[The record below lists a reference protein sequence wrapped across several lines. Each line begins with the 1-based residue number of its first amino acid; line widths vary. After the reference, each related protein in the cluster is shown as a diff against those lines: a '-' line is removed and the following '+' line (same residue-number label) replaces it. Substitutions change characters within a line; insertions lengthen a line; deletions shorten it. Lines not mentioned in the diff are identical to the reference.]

1 MASLPA
7 APSFSASSVR
17 REVLDNGLTILVQAD
32 PLLPILSYV
41 TTYKVGSRNER
52 PGITG
57 ISHLFE
63 HMMFNGAKK
72 FGPKQ
77 FDRVIE
83 SNGGYSNAYT
93 THDITSYQDIVP
105 SDKLDVVLDLE
116 ADRMR
121 DLDLSERML
130 SSEREVVKEERRTR
144 TDESPIG
151 ALFEHLYAGAY
162 LAHPYRWPVIG
173 WMADIDAISVQDIQD
188 YFRLHY
194 QPANAVVALCGAI
207 DPERAIEQVAR
218 RLGDLPSPGVMPGPV
233 VRSEPPQ
240 RGERRIVLRKEAQLV
255 TFLEAYHAVPA
266 DSSDLHVLDIIQA
279 ILADGDSSRLRR
291 RLVLEDD
298 LAVDVHVDFPWMM
311 DSGLFVLSTTVRP
324 EADAA
329 RVQAVLD
336 EELARFVSEPPDA
349 NELRKAK
356 NQLQAD
362 CFRRLKTTE
371 GRADMLAMHEVLFGN
386 HAALFDTPA
395 KFEAVTIEDVVRVA
409 SSVLRPD
416 NRTVAWLDPIASSDA
431 GDDAGGDA
439 DDGDAHDVGG
449 EA

>member
-1 MASLPA
+1 MPPLPT
-7 APSFSASSVR
+7 APAFSAASVR
-17 REVLDNGLTILVQAD
+17 RAVLDNGLTVLVQAD
-32 PLLPILSYV
+32 PLLPIVSYV

-93 THDITSYQDIVP
+93 THDITSYQDIIP
-105 SDKLDVVLDLE
+105 SDKLDLVLELE

-121 DLDLSERML
+121 DLDLSETML
-130 SSEREVVKEERRTR
+130 RSEREIVKEERRVR
-144 TDESPIG
+144 TDESPVG
-151 ALFEHLYAGAY
+151 ALFEHLYGMAY

-173 WMADIDAISVQDIQD
+173 WMADIEAISVSDIQD
-188 YFRLHY
+188 YFRLYY
-194 QPANAVVALCGAI
+194 QPANAVVSICGAI
-207 DPERAIEQVAR
+207 DPERAIDMVAR
-218 RLGDLPSPGVMPGPV
+218 RLGDLPSPGTLPPPV

-240 RGERRIVLRKEAQLV
+240 RGERRVVLKKEAQLV
-255 TFLEAYHAVPA
+255 TFLEAYHAVAA
-266 DSSDLHVLDIIQA
+266 DSPDLQVLDLVQA

-298 LAVDVHVDFPWMM
+298 LAVDVHVDFPWML
-311 DSGLFVLSTTVRP
+311 DPGLFVLSTTVRP
-324 EADAA
+324 DSDAA
-329 RVQAVLD
+329 GVQSVLD
-336 EELARFVSEPPDA
+336 EEIARIVSEPPSA

-371 GRADMLAMHEVLFGN
+371 GRADMLGVHEVLFADP
-386 HAALFDTPA
+386 AALFETPA
-395 KFEAVTIEDVVRVA
+395 RIEAVTIDDIVRVA

-416 NRTVAWLDPIASSDA
+416 NCTVAWLEPTEGESDA
-431 GDDAGGDA
+431 VA
-439 DDGDAHDVGG
+439 DG
-449 EA
+449 EAP